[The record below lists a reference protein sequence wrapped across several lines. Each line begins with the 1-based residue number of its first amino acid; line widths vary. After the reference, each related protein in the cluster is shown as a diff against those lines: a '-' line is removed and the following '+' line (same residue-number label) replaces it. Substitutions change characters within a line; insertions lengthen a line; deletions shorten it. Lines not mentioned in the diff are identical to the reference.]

1 MSSEPWN
8 FITNIRTFNGDQKS
22 QSRFKGRWSY
32 IKSKVQ
38 IARVK
43 ESVKILGVGDLKFAS
58 KYVLFKEKK
67 IFFTSLLCN
76 IVSLF
81 TRLPRMSI
89 PNETFVV
96 NETLLSPFLSLAKC
110 LLSNC
115 LACIF
120 EASSADACYINM
132 KHIVL
137 TSLEQSAWN
146 LQPIL
151 LRQLAALDQP
161 TNLAYRRPLSSLSMT
176 MNRHSG
182 NC

>member
-67 IFFTSLLCN
+67 FFLHQCYATLFRCLRGCHECPFQMKPSWSTKPYFLPFSVWRN
-76 IVSLF
+76 ASYQIV
-81 TRLPRMSI
+81 
-89 PNETFVV
+89 
-96 NETLLSPFLSLAKC
+96 LA
-110 LLSNC
+110 S
-115 LACIF
+115 IF
-120 EASSADACYINM
+120 EASSADVCYINM